1 MAIPERDGK
10 TPLEELE
17 RVLSSACFARSEGL
31 SRLLRF
37 LVERKLEGRDSELKE
52 SLIGVGVYGRKPGY
66 DPKLDSTVRSEIA
79 RLRARLSRY
88 YATEGSQDPLT
99 IELPK
104 GSYVPGFRET
114 ELGIPQAAKNVPWA
128 QRQPLWLVAGLTGL
142 VVAATVLSV
151 WWMAH
156 KAASIP
162 IAVLPL
168 VNLSA
173 DPANEY
179 LADGLTSEIISEL
192 SIIEGLSVRSQTS
205 SFALKGKKKNVGEAG
220 KLLAADYILEGSV
233 VRSGQQLRID
243 TRLVRTRDDVS
254 IWSGK
259 FEHEWSEVLAIQDDI
274 SRGIVNSL
282 RLKLGGGRR
291 RYETSSAAYDLYL
304 RARASAANRFPG
316 DDEAIDLFEKAI
328 ARDSSLAP
336 AYAGLAEAY
345 AWKTFARTGDPN
357 REEKLQKM
365 QAAAEQAIQL
375 DPLLAEAHSAMG
387 TAFADRGQWEQAEQ
401 SFRKAIEIDPN
412 SSATHDHFS
421 RFYYWPLGRIKE
433 AVREERAALRSD
445 PLSPWAHAELGT
457 VLLTTGK
464 YDEAAG
470 QCQNLPADY
479 QVGKECLGRARFGQ
493 GRTVEAIQVLSSVTQ
508 WGYLAYV
515 YAKSGRHAEAE
526 KLMAESPILHPDG
539 SGAQQFAL
547 AFAGSGDRDHT
558 MERLE
563 RFSRGGPVRLGF
575 TLNSPE
581 FAFLRGDPRLKTLRK
596 KMGLPE

>member
-1 MAIPERDGK
+1 MATAQRNGK
-10 TPLEELE
+10 APREELE

-37 LVERKLEGRDSELKE
+37 LVERQLEGRDSELKE
-52 SLIGVGVYGRKPGY
+52 SLIGVEVYGRRPDY
-66 DPKLDSTVRSEIA
+66 DPKLDSTVRSEMA
-79 RLRARLSRY
+79 RLRARLSKY
-88 YATEGSQDPLT
+88 YSTEGSQDPLV
-99 IELPK
+99 IDLPK
-104 GSYVPGFRET
+104 GGYIPGFREPGF
-114 ELGIPQAAKNVPWA
+114 GIQQAAQDKHRA
-128 QRQPLWLVAGLTGL
+128 QRRRRWLVAGLAGL
-142 VVAATVLSV
+142 VVAATALGV
-151 WWMAH
+151 WWVVH
-156 KAASIP
+156 KSAPIP

-168 VNLSA
+168 VNLSP

-205 SFALKGKKKNVGEAG
+205 SFALKGKTRNVGEAG
-220 KLLAADYILEGSV
+220 RQLAADYILEGSV

-243 TRLVRTRDDVS
+243 TRLVRTRDDVP
-254 IWSGK
+254 IWSSK
-259 FEHEWSEVLAIQDDI
+259 FEREWTEVLAIQDEI

-291 RYETSSAAYDLYL
+291 RYETSGEAYDLYL
-304 RARASAANRFPG
+304 RARASGANRFPG
-316 DDEAIDLFEKAI
+316 DDEVVGLFEKAI
-328 ARDSSLAP
+328 AKDSSLAP

-345 AWKTFARTGDPN
+345 AWKSFARTGDPD

-365 QAAAEQAIQL
+365 QAAAEEAIQL
-375 DPLLAEAHSAMG
+375 DPLLAEAHSALG

-401 SFRKAIEIDPN
+401 SFRRAIEIDPN
-412 SSATHDHFS
+412 SSAAHDHFS

-433 AVREERAALRSD
+433 AVREARAAERND

-457 VLLTTGK
+457 VLLTAGG
-464 YDEAAG
+464 YDEAAD

-479 QVGKECLGRARFGQ
+479 EMGMVCLGRARFGQ
-493 GRTVEAIQVLSSVTQ
+493 GRTAEAIQVLSSVTQ

-515 YAKSGRHAEAE
+515 YAKSGRQAEAE
-526 KLMAESPILHPDG
+526 KLMAESPILHPDR

-547 AFAGSGDRDHT
+547 AFAGFGDRDHT

-563 RFSRGGPVRLGF
+563 RFARGGPVRLGF

-596 KMGLPE
+596 KVGLPE